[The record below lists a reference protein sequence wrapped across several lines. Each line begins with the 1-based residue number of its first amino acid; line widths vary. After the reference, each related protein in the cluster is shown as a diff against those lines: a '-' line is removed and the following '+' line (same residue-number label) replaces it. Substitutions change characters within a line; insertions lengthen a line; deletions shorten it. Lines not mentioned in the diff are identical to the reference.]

1 MTSCKK
7 KHQHNTKAKCRVQF
21 LFVNSNILK
30 CKKKVPKFNRKIVEG
45 AKFDTPNTHI
55 DDRSL
60 SWLGTDTRMILL
72 GFCMYD
78 YYTGRYLYE
87 FKNSSA

>member
-7 KHQHNTKAKCRVQF
+7 KHQHNSKAKCRVQF

-30 CKKKVPKFNRKIVEG
+30 CKKKVEG

-55 DDRSL
+55 NDRSL
-60 SWLGTDTRMILL
+60 S
-72 GFCMYD
+72 
-78 YYTGRYLYE
+78 
-87 FKNSSA
+87 

>member
-7 KHQHNTKAKCRVQF
+7 KHQHNSKAKCRVQF

-60 SWLGTDTRMILL
+60 S
-72 GFCMYD
+72 
-78 YYTGRYLYE
+78 
-87 FKNSSA
+87 